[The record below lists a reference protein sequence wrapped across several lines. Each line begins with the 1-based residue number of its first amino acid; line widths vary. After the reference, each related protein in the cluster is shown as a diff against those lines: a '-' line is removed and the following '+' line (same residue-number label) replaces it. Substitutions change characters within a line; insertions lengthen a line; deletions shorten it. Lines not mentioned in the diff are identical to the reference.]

1 MAQLETFRP
10 RGGNTYTIGAG
21 AASTVFTIPPGARE
35 IVVVASKDYARVLV
49 DDVNTP
55 VTPSATNMGYVSAN
69 APMTVYVRQGRDS
82 YLHLSSTIAD
92 NIIIVTWGN

>member
-21 AASTVFTIPPGARE
+21 AASTVFTIPNGARE
-35 IVVVASKDYARVLV
+35 VVVNASLNHGRVLV

-55 VTPSATNMGYVSAN
+55 VTPNATNMGYLVAN
-69 APMTVYVRQGRDS
+69 VPLTIKIRQGRDA
-82 YLHLSSTIAD
+82 YLHLSSTIAS
-92 NIIIVTWGN
+92 NIITVTWGN